1 MELTLKNS
9 KGDILTAVLPWE
21 QMRADLVTDL
31 RKPDGNSDAPLA
43 EDVAKLAELEG
54 EFREAQAEVA
64 QLEER
69 VGELQNYFTNMT
81 PEAYLEL
88 GKRLGFDVS
97 MPEATVAEE
106 AEGEGTVLASAPP
119 VAPETPAAPVQEPK
133 PEVVYA
139 DPHDPDYEHLELTG
153 KWVLRDE
160 ALARQRAATASV

>member
-54 EFREAQAEVA
+54 KFREAQAEVA
-64 QLEER
+64 QLQEQVEGLR
-69 VGELQNYFTNMT
+69 NYFTNMT

-88 GKRLGFDVS
+88 GRHLGYEVE
-97 MPEATVAEE
+97 MAEATEAEVAEAGTE
-106 AEGEGTVLASAPP
+106 EGAQVEEPAPTATADP
-119 VAPETPAAPVQEPK
+119 PK
-133 PEVVYA
+133 PEVVNH
-139 DPHDPDYEHLELTG
+139 DPHDSDYIYLPLQG
-153 KWVLRDE
+153 IW
-160 ALARQRAATASV
+160 ALKG